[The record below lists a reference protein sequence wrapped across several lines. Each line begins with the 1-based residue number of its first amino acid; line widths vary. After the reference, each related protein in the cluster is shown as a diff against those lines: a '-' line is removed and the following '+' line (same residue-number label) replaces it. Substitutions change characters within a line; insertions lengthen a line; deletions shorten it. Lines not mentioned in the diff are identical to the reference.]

1 MQQMAQHGDVDLMEV
16 RAVEKFLCIIPKKYS
31 QIALAMEMLL
41 DFEDLS
47 IEEVIGRL
55 KAVEDHEEVPPI
67 KLVAISDKLLYTEE
81 RWLA

>member
-16 RAVEKFLCIIPKKYS
+16 RAVEKFLCIILKKYS
-31 QIALAMEMLL
+31 QAMEMLL